1 MSSLSTKT
9 NKSRS
14 APSALQRK
22 AASKSQIKKKAVAK
36 ATKPPTR
43 KITAKALKK
52 TVTVS
57 KKAPAKASAK
67 TSLAKK
73 AGTKLVAVKAAAKKV
88 VKKPVVSVKPS
99 AKKNLAAKVPVK
111 TLKTKRVS
119 PKVEA
124 KTAEVQA
131 RRQESRAAVEA
142 FEKALKLF
150 SRQDFASAKAAF
162 EQILEKFS
170 TQTDLISGV
179 RKYLAVIEQKLTRTP
194 SLPKSPDALYDR
206 GVFEFNKANF
216 QEAINFFEKAL
227 KAQPTAAHVL
237 YSLAAAYAHINN
249 IKKALDAL
257 RQATTIQA
265 ALRSRARSDNDFSS
279 LYDNEDFRFLTGY
292 GFDIQE

>member
-22 AASKSQIKKKAVAK
+22 AAAKSPLKKKATAK
-36 ATKPPTR
+36 ETKTQTR
-43 KITAKALKK
+43 KIASKVVKSKALKK
-52 TVTVS
+52 TVAIS
-57 KKAPAKASAK
+57 KPVAK
-67 TSLAKK
+67 TPPAKK
-73 AGTKLVAVKAAAKKV
+73 AGAKPAVKPATNKIAKKPTASAKAV
-88 VKKPVVSVKPS
+88 TKIS
-99 AKKNLAAKVPVK
+99 AKKSVA
-111 TLKTKRVS
+111 

-150 SRQDFASAKAAF
+150 SLQDFASAKAAF
-162 EQILEKFS
+162 EQILEKFG

-179 RKYLAVIEQKLTRTP
+179 RKYLTFIEQKLARTP
-194 SLPKSPDALYDR
+194 SLPKNPDALYDR
-206 GVFEFNKANF
+206 GVIEFNKANF

-257 RQATTIQA
+257 RQATTIQT

-279 LYDNEDFRFLTGY
+279 LYNNEDFRFLTGY
-292 GFDIQE
+292 GFDIQD